1 MGNRS
6 CKQVIDYDYRS
17 SPNSSSWN
25 WTCLDEIK
33 KGCKKRPSRRINVSP
48 CWIGGPVGFENM
60 EGNENMNNYRA
71 HSPDD
76 LTNASYLDHKIKHKP
91 APIGSPISSNIETF
105 IEGMGRNE
113 TALYNQT
120 KRNAQQA
127 RNAIQHE
134 TNVAR
139 GAIRRDR
146 HDVAVTKNQN
156 IGGIH
161 SDRRETARL
170 KNETAGLAHQARN
183 QNNSSQHSANAAN
196 RAKDSAQHSE
206 RVSKDMKNLS
216 VRHERDTDI
225 TRGNSMV
232 EARKTH
238 NNSVDS
244 GVSKTVSQQYAN
256 VAAESAGKSQQLA
269 ADQEVILNNTAVAAM
284 DENSKNEKRQLAAL
298 RGSLPN
304 DPELLVKS
312 STTEPEL
319 EAIQDT
325 TDQVIGALVE
335 SGGQSEGVPVQGFA
349 NYEGFGNKKK
359 NIEGF
364 TQSGELTASQAT
376 QMGTD
381 FMQSLHRFRNILTNE
396 RQVAAEHNR
405 IAAMNEIAE
414 LSAAKKD
421 IGTDIFLDYISSDD
435 GSDIH
440 KVYEKK
446 KYENLKN
453 ERLIQT
459 QEYEMRIYEDYIIIA
474 IVLVIAFVIYSIFA
488 FLNSKSIVGDQLTTI
503 LNVIIIACAIFFTI
517 GKIIWL
523 ALRDPINFDKTNQGY
538 DRQYIHDMSGNKYPS
553 KSYNLGMFSGTCVGE
568 ACCGPGMIY
577 NSSENSCVEAVAEGF
592 GNNLNGS
599 LIEGMDVKKAQ
610 QEILE
615 NMFQQTQ

>member
-6 CKQVIDYDYRS
+6 CKQDIDYDYRS
-17 SPNSSSWN
+17 SPTSTSWN
-25 WTCLDEIK
+25 WTSQDEIK
-33 KGCKKRPSRRINVSP
+33 KGCKKRPRRRYNVSP
-48 CWIGGPVGFENM
+48 TWIGAPVGFENM
-60 EGNENMNNYRA
+60 KEIQA
-71 HSPDD
+71 FDPTA
-76 LTNASYLDHKIKHKP
+76 LTNASYLDFKVKP
-91 APIGSPISSNIETF
+91 APIKSF
-105 IEGMGRNE
+105 KEGMDSKDTALFQRTQQSVNEAVRKIDEEKRKGLQEIKNDYNE
-113 TALYNQT
+113 TE
-120 KRNAQQA
+120 R
-127 RNAIQHE
+127 
-134 TNVAR
+134 V
-139 GAIRRDR
+139 
-146 HDVAVTKNQN
+146 KNQN
-156 IGGIH
+156 IGGMNSNKQQTQILK
-161 SDRRETARL
+161 DQTAAIAA
-170 KNETAGLAHQARN
+170 EAAN
-183 QNNSSQHSANAAN
+183 QNSISQHSAGQASGAAS
-196 RAKDSAQHSE
+196 RATSDAGTTSRMMQQSIVSE
-206 RVSKDMKNLS
+206 SDA
-216 VRHERDTDI
+216 DI
-225 TRGNSMV
+225 ASENSLR
-232 EARKTH
+232 EAGKA
-238 NNSVDS
+238 
-244 GVSKTVSQQYAN
+244 Y
-256 VAAESAGKSQQLA
+256 ESAGDAGVSNAIAQQNADETAVASERSQQLV
-269 ADQEVILNNTAVAAM
+269 ADQEVILNNAAVAVT
-284 DENSKNEKRQLAAL
+284 DENTKNEKRQLAAL
-298 RGSLPN
+298 SGSNPD
-304 DPELLVKS
+304 DPELIVKS
-312 STTEPEL
+312 SATDDEL
-319 EAIQDT
+319 EALQKT

-335 SGGQSEGVPVQGFA
+335 SGGQSEGVSVQGFA
-349 NYEGFGNKKK
+349 NYEGFSNKKK

-364 TQSGELTASQAT
+364 TQSGQLTASQAT

-396 RQVAAEHNR
+396 RQVTAEHNR

-459 QEYEMRIYEDYIIIA
+459 QEYEMRIYEEYINIA
-474 IVLVIAFVIYSIFA
+474 KVLVIAFVIYAIFA
-488 FLNSKSIVGDQLTTI
+488 FLNSKSIVGDQLTKI

-523 ALRDPINFDKTNQGY
+523 SLRDPINFDKTNQGY

-577 NSSENSCVEAVAEGF
+577 NSGENSCVEAVAEGF

-599 LIEGMDVKKAQ
+599 LIEGMNVKKAQ

>member
-1 MGNRS
+1 MGNGS
-6 CKQVIDYDYRS
+6 CKQVIEYDYRS
-17 SPNSSSWN
+17 SPTSKSWN

-33 KGCKKRPSRRINVSP
+33 KGCNKSPRRRVNVSP
-48 CWIGGPVGFENM
+48 CWIGAPVGFENM
-60 EGNENMNNYRA
+60 KSVRA
-71 HSPDD
+71 YDPTD
-76 LTNASYLDHKIKHKP
+76 LTHASYLDYKIKHKP
-91 APIGSPISSNIETF
+91 APIGSNIESF

-113 TALYNQT
+113 TALFNRTKQSVDAAVRRVDQEKNRGLREIRNDYYETERVKNQHIGGMNSNRHQT
-120 KRNAQQA
+120 Q
-127 RNAIQHE
+127 
-134 TNVAR
+134 VL
-139 GAIRRDR
+139 RDR
-146 HDVAVTKNQN
+146 TAALARQAA
-156 IGGIH
+156 
-161 SDRRETARL
+161 DRQ
-170 KNETAGLAHQARN
+170 H
-183 QNNSSQHSANAAN
+183 SSQRSAGEAHNAAN
-196 RAKDSAQHSE
+196 RARNDAGTTNRMMRQSIVSE
-206 RVSKDMKNLS
+206 RDADVAS
-216 VRHERDTDI
+216 E
-225 TRGNSMV
+225 NSLL
-232 EARKTH
+232 EAGKAH
-238 NNSVDS
+238 SSSQDS
-244 GVSKTVSQQYAN
+244 GVSAAIAQQKADE
-256 VAAESAGKSQQLA
+256 AARASESSQQLA
-269 ADQEVILNNTAVAAM
+269 ADQEVILNNTAVAAT

-298 RGSLPN
+298 RGSLP
-304 DPELLVKS
+304 DSPDMLVKG
-312 STTEPEL
+312 STTDPEL

-459 QEYEMRIYEDYIIIA
+459 QEYEMRIYEEYINIA
-474 IVLVIAFVIYSIFA
+474 KVLVIAFVIYSIFA

>member
-1 MGNRS
+1 M
-6 CKQVIDYDYRS
+6 K
-17 SPNSSSWN
+17 
-25 WTCLDEIK
+25 
-33 KGCKKRPSRRINVSP
+33 
-48 CWIGGPVGFENM
+48 
-60 EGNENMNNYRA
+60 
-71 HSPDD
+71 
-76 LTNASYLDHKIKHKP
+76 
-91 APIGSPISSNIETF
+91 
-105 IEGMGRNE
+105 
-113 TALYNQT
+113 
-120 KRNAQQA
+120 
-127 RNAIQHE
+127 
-134 TNVAR
+134 
-139 GAIRRDR
+139 
-146 HDVAVTKNQN
+146 
-156 IGGIH
+156 
-161 SDRRETARL
+161 
-170 KNETAGLAHQARN
+170 TAGLARQARN
-183 QNNSSQHSANAAN
+183 QNSSSQHSAGRARDAAN
-196 RAKDSAQHSE
+196 RARNDAGTTNTMMRRSIVSE
-206 RVSKDMKNLS
+206 RDADVAS
-216 VRHERDTDI
+216 E
-225 TRGNSMV
+225 NSLL
-232 EARKTH
+232 EAGKA
-238 NNSVDS
+238 NSSSEDA
-244 GVSKTVSQQYAN
+244 GVSATIAQQMADE
-256 VAAESAGKSQQLA
+256 AAEGQAATAQAA
-269 ADQEVILNNTAVAAM
+269 ADSQVILNNTAVDAM
-284 DENSKNEKRQLAAL
+284 DERSKNEKRQIAAL
-298 RGSLPN
+298 SGSLPN
-304 DPELLVKS
+304 SPDMLVKG
-312 STTEPEL
+312 STTDPEL

-364 TQSGELTASQAT
+364 SQSGQLTASQAT

-396 RQVAAEHNR
+396 RQVTAEHNR
-405 IAAMNEIAE
+405 IAAMNEMAE

-459 QEYEMRIYEDYIIIA
+459 QEYEMRIYEEYINIA
-474 IVLVIAFVIYSIFA
+474 KVLVIAFVIYAIFA
-488 FLNSKSIVGDQLTTI
+488 FLNSKSIVGDQLTKI

-577 NSSENSCVEAVAEGF
+577 NSGENSCVEAVAEGF

-599 LIEGMDVKKAQ
+599 LIEGMNVKKAQ

-615 NMFQQTQ
+615 NMFQKTQ

>member
-6 CKQVIDYDYRS
+6 CREVIDYDYRS
-17 SPNSSSWN
+17 GWN
-25 WTCLDEIK
+25 LTCIDKIK
-33 KGCKKRPSRRINVSP
+33 KGCEKTPKRIVNVSP
-48 CWIGGPVGFENM
+48 CWIGGPPVGFENM
-60 EGNENMNNYRA
+60 KSVRA
-71 HSPDD
+71 YDPTN
-76 LTNASYLDHKIKHKP
+76 LTHASYLDHKIKHKP
-91 APIGSPISSNIETF
+91 VPIGSNIESF

-113 TALYNQT
+113 TALFNQT
-120 KRNAQQA
+120 KQNAHQA
-127 RNAIQHE
+127 QRAIQGE
-134 TNVAR
+134 VNRAR
-139 GAIRRDR
+139 SSINRDR
-146 HDVAVTKNQN
+146 HSVAITKNQN

-161 SDRRETARL
+161 SDRRETSRL
-170 KNETAGLAHQARN
+170 KNETAGLAQQARN
-183 QNNSSQHSANAAN
+183 QNNSSQHSAGQAN
-196 RAKDSAQHSE
+196 RAKNSAQYSE
-206 RVSKDMKNLS
+206 RVSRDMKHRAIVS
-216 VRHERDTDI
+216 ERDADI
-225 TRGNSMV
+225 ASENSLV
-232 EARKTH
+232 EAGKSH
-238 NNSVDS
+238 SSSEDS
-244 GVSKTVSQQYAN
+244 GVSSAIAQQKADE
-256 VAAESAGKSQQLA
+256 AAESAASSQQLA
-269 ADQEVILNNTAVAAM
+269 ADQQVILNNTAVAAA
-284 DENSKNEKRQLAAL
+284 DENSKNEKRQIAAL
-298 RGSLPN
+298 SGSLP
-304 DPELLVKS
+304 DSPEMLVKG
-312 STTEPEL
+312 STTHAEL
-319 EAIQDT
+319 ETIQDT

-364 TQSGELTASQAT
+364 TQSGQLTASQAT

-396 RQVAAEHNR
+396 RQVTAEHNR

-446 KYENLKN
+446 KYDNLKN

-459 QEYEMRIYEDYIIIA
+459 QEYEMRIYEEYINIA
-474 IVLVIAFVIYSIFA
+474 KVLVIAFVIYAIFA
-488 FLNSKSIVGDQLTTI
+488 FLNSKSIVGDQLTKI

-517 GKIIWL
+517 GKLIWL

-577 NSSENSCVEAVAEGF
+577 NSGENSCVEAVAEGF